1 VCLWNDARP
10 QASFRPAA
18 VEGLSDFEL
27 RFQYTGTRDYT
38 PLAAISAA
46 MDFRDIIGEEA
57 IVQYNHSLAVWAN
70 KYLSELWG
78 TQALVADEAT
88 AAMAH
93 VMLPVR
99 CAHPHTLMPT
109 YTASRV
115 HTGFTR
121 RRTPSFLDMNTRIK
135 PQALPIYL
143 FRAHRRYQQMN
154 DP

>member
-1 VCLWNDARP
+1 M
-10 QASFRPAA
+10 
-18 VEGLSDFEL
+18 EGLSDFEL

-57 IVQYNHSLAVWAN
+57 IVQYNHSMAVWAN
-70 KYLSELWG
+70 KHLSELWG

-99 CAHPHTLMPT
+99 CAHPHTLPSHAREC
-109 YTASRV
+109 TARRV
-115 HTGFTR
+115 R
-121 RRTPSFLDMNTRIK
+121 RRFAQKKTLGLN
-135 PQALPIYL
+135 
-143 FRAHRRYQQMN
+143 
-154 DP
+154 